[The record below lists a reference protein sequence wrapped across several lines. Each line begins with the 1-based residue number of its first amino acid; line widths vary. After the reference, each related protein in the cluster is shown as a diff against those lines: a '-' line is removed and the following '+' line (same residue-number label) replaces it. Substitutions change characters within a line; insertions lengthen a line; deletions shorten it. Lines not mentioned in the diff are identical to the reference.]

1 MANGQRALDTMDKKL
16 EALELRK
23 AGNSYAEIA
32 NALGYKTS
40 SGAYRAVMT
49 ALKKTL
55 QDPSEEV
62 RQLEIERLDAMLMAM
77 WEKRDKPMYADR
89 ILRIMERRAK
99 LLGLDAPTKTDLTS
113 KGEAIQFVNVG
124 IDVEKL

>member
-1 MANGQRALDTMDKKL
+1 MDKKL